1 MEHRYFSVG
10 APAMTTGQILLLLG
24 SGGSVGPSSVADRK
38 DIPLLSEDDFES
50 SLDTV
55 CEAAAGSIEGVFGP
69 ASLTWRVD
77 REAAVFLGA
86 GRALLLQLAHPWVA
100 AAIAEHSRTFA
111 DPIGRF
117 HQTFNTV
124 FTMVFGTRDQALAAA
139 RRLHRRH
146 AAVTGMLPWT
156 AGRFAAGSQY
166 RANEVSALR
175 WVHATLAETA
185 VLTHHLVLPALTD
198 SEREKYWVEARLFAA
213 LFGIRPADLPSSWT
227 AFTAYNEAMLRSD
240 MLTVSPAARKIAEQI
255 FSGGATKLRAPKW
268 YLALTAHLLPERLR
282 GEFGL
287 VFGEREQRSMSLAL
301 ALIRRLYPRLPMR
314 IRAVGPYQEALARLQ
329 GERQPDLAVRWLN
342 RLWIGR
348 PMME

>member
-1 MEHRYFSVG
+1 MAAEIVHDDNVAKLERRQKELLDIGFEAFAQIGASRTQGKIQVLSQGHARRTQATSMEHR
-10 APAMTTGQILLLLG
+10 
-24 SGGSVGPSSVADRK
+24 
-38 DIPLLSEDDFES
+38 LLSEDDFES

-55 CEAAAGSIEGVFGP
+55 CKTAAGSIEGVFGP

-111 DPIGRF
+111 DPIARF

-146 AAVTGMLPWT
+146 AAVTGTLPWT
-156 AGRFAAGSQY
+156 AGRFSAGSQY

-198 SEREKYWVEARLFAA
+198 SER
-213 LFGIRPADLPSSWT
+213 
-227 AFTAYNEAMLRSD
+227 
-240 MLTVSPAARKIAEQI
+240 
-255 FSGGATKLRAPKW
+255 
-268 YLALTAHLLPERLR
+268 
-282 GEFGL
+282 
-287 VFGEREQRSMSLAL
+287 
-301 ALIRRLYPRLPMR
+301 
-314 IRAVGPYQEALARLQ
+314 
-329 GERQPDLAVRWLN
+329 
-342 RLWIGR
+342 
-348 PMME
+348 